1 MSYSVTIF
9 GCKNYDDVA
18 LLFVRHVVPL
28 NLSLFSNSIFFSDSF
43 IPNLGISQVVID
55 EKVSWSMRVAKSLKL
70 IDDDYILF
78 LLDDYF
84 LNEKIN
90 PLELENL
97 SNRCQELSI
106 KYCRLLNTPKFN
118 NFGNMKS
125 LPIEPYSINLQ
136 PALWD
141 RKFLITILEKINSN
155 PWLTEIRLHS
165 FFKVQNNFYSQTAGF
180 SLINGYLNA
189 VIKGEWSREVS
200 NIMIENS
207 SRKKMSKLNWFY
219 YRLKSNFSNTL
230 NSSQKLIMKQILKKF
245 GFQFYS

>member
-1 MSYSVTIF
+1 
-9 GCKNYDDVA
+9 
-18 LLFVRHVVPL
+18 
-28 NLSLFSNSIFFSDSF
+28 
-43 IPNLGISQVVID
+43 
-55 EKVSWSMRVAKSLKL
+55 
-70 IDDDYILF
+70 
-78 LLDDYF
+78 
-84 LNEKIN
+84 
-90 PLELENL
+90 
-97 SNRCQELSI
+97 
-106 KYCRLLNTPKFN
+106 
-118 NFGNMKS
+118 MKS

>member
-18 LLFVRHVVPL
+18 LLFVRYVVPL

-43 IPNLGISQVVID
+43 IHNLRISQIVID
-55 EKVSWSMRVAKSLKL
+55 ENVTWSLRVAKSLKL

-90 PLELENL
+90 PIELENL
-97 SNRCQELSI
+97 INRCQELSI
-106 KYCRLLNTPKFN
+106 KYCRLINTPRSN

-125 LPIEPYSINLQ
+125 LSIEPYSINLQ

-141 RKFLITILEKINSN
+141 RKFLISILEKINSN
-155 PWLTEIRLHS
+155 PWLTEIQLHT

-200 NIMIENS
+200 NIMIKNS
-207 SRKKMSKLNWFY
+207 SRKKMSRLNWFF

-230 NSSQKLIMKQILKKF
+230 KPSQKLFIKHILKKF